1 MSGGGTSKS
10 QVTDRPSDDS
20 AGPDNPATE
29 RTESASEAAEAA
41 DTTEVTETTEVPETP
56 VATDT
61 AEAAE
66 SAAVPE
72 QAPIRA
78 EPEVV
83 GETVAVVPGEDA
95 AAATGDRGP
104 GAWIVLAFTLVSL
117 VFGSAWALTAPP
129 FWGHDEITQFG
140 RAYQVSEGGF
150 WPTQIEDDRG
160 IAYGSDLPV
169 EFSRLMGQALTDYT
183 GTRDETEPM
192 VDNPGAYT
200 TLEDGSPSDDLV
212 PVWFTNTAAYSPVA
226 YAPAATALVIARA
239 VDASVGTTVLMT
251 RLAGVLAYTLIVA
264 IALWVLRRR
273 AFAWVPFTV
282 AMLPIAAFQAG
293 TITADTLTNA
303 LALLVSA
310 LLAKALFYRDRLGR
324 VETLL
329 LGAGAIALPLCK
341 PSYILLPLLAVLIP
355 AALTAWPRLRRVPVV
370 LPVLVGLVLFGLWTR
385 LSAGTTEG
393 MSLMRR
399 PEQWYTVIPSEQMAG
414 VLANPLGFGE
424 TFIRT
429 VLLRDQLYFVQFFGE
444 LGFGYV
450 NVPAV
455 SIVAAMVGWLVAMS
469 RSLRPQTP
477 RWVTAVSFLALLATT
492 GMIFGTLYLSFT
504 PVGFY
509 IIDGVQGRYF
519 MPLAVVASAVLL
531 AWFGRR
537 QPAGPGRAAAAVIIG
552 SVVLAQAAA
561 LAKYGHVVWGAIV

>member
-1 MSGGGTSKS
+1 MSSGGGLKS
-10 QVTDRPSDDS
+10 QQTDLSS
-20 AGPDNPATE
+20 AGGIDGTDKSDKTDTVATDSVDAKAGE
-29 RTESASEAAEAA
+29 PETKAAAGPVEAEAA
-41 DTTEVTETTEVPETP
+41 GPVETEAAGPAEVEVATET
-56 VATDT
+56 
-61 AEAAE
+61 AA
-66 SAAVPE
+66 
-72 QAPIRA
+72 
-78 EPEVV
+78 
-83 GETVAVVPGEDA
+83 
-95 AAATGDRGP
+95 DRGP
-104 GAWIVLAFTLVSL
+104 GAWIVLIFTVLSL
-117 VFGSAWALTAPP
+117 VAGSAWALTAPP

-150 WPTQIEDDRG
+150 LPTEIDDDRG
-160 IAYGSDLPV
+160 VAYGADLPV
-169 EFSRLMGQALTDYT
+169 EFSRLMGRAFDDYT
-183 GTRDETEPM
+183 GPRDETEPM
-192 VDNPGAYT
+192 APSRGAYT
-200 TLEDGSPSDDLV
+200 RLENVDPSDQRV

-226 YAPAATALVIARA
+226 YGPSAAALIIARA

-251 RLAGVLAYTLIVA
+251 RLAGVLAYTLLGA

-310 LLAKALFYRDRLGR
+310 LVVKALFYRDRLGR
-324 VETLL
+324 VETVL
-329 LGAGAIALPLCK
+329 LGVGAVALPLCK

-355 AALTAWPRLRRVPVV
+355 AALTAWPRLRRLPIV
-370 LPVLVGLVLFGLWTR
+370 LPVLTGLVLFGLWTR
-385 LSAGTTEG
+385 VSAGTTEG

-399 PEQWYTVIPSEQMAG
+399 PEQWHTVIPTEQMAH
-414 VLANPLGFGE
+414 VLADPLGFGE
-424 TFIRT
+424 TFVRT

-455 SIVAAMVGWLVAMS
+455 SIVAAIIGWLVAMS
-469 RSLRPQTP
+469 RSLRPGTP
-477 RWVTAVSFLALLATT
+477 RWVSAICFLALLLTS

-504 PVGFY
+504 PVDFY

-519 MPLAVVASAVLL
+519 MPLAVLASAVLL

-537 QPAGPGRAAAAVIIG
+537 QPAGPGRVAAVVIVG
-552 SVVLAQAAA
+552 SVVIAQAAA
-561 LAKYGHVVWGAIV
+561 LAKYGYVVWGALV

>member
-1 MSGGGTSKS
+1 MSGGTAKS
-10 QVTDRPSDDS
+10 RATDPESDGAVDGSDTLDS
-20 AGPDNPATE
+20 ADVDNAARPDD
-29 RTESASEAAEAA
+29 AAREGSGDRQDAVA
-41 DTTEVTETTEVPETP
+41 PGVTEPEG
-56 VATDT
+56 
-61 AEAAE
+61 
-66 SAAVPE
+66 
-72 QAPIRA
+72 
-78 EPEVV
+78 EP
-83 GETVAVVPGEDA
+83 TVAVEPPVA
-95 AAATGDRGP
+95 VDRGP
-104 GAWIVLAFTLVSL
+104 GVWVVLAFTVLSL
-117 VFGSAWALTAPP
+117 VFGSAWAVTTPP

-160 IAYGSDLPV
+160 VAYGSDLPV
-169 EFSRLMGQALTDYT
+169 EFSRLMGQALQDYT
-183 GTRDETEPM
+183 GPRDETEPM
-192 VDNPGAYT
+192 IAAPGAYT
-200 TLEDGSPSDDLV
+200 RLENASPSDTLV

-226 YAPAATALVIARA
+226 YGPSAAALIIARS
-239 VDASVGTTVLMT
+239 VDASAGATVLMT
-251 RLAGVLAYTLIVA
+251 RLSGVLAYTLLGA

-310 LLAKALFYRDRLGR
+310 LVVKALFYRDQLGR
-324 VETLL
+324 VETVL
-329 LGAGAIALPLCK
+329 LGVGAIALPLCK
-341 PSYILLPLLAVLIP
+341 PSYVLLPLLAVLIP
-355 AALTAWPRLRRVPVV
+355 AALTGWPRLRRLPIV
-370 LPVLVGLVLFGLWTR
+370 LPVITGLVLFGLWTR

-393 MSLMRR
+393 MGLMRR
-399 PEQWYTVIPSEQMAG
+399 REQWYSVIPSEQMAG
-414 VLANPLGFGE
+414 VLADPLGFGE
-424 TFIRT
+424 IFLRT

-455 SIVAAMVGWLVAMS
+455 SIIAAIIGWLIAMS
-469 RSLRPQTP
+469 RSLRPDTP
-477 RWVTAVSFLALLATT
+477 RWVSAVCFLALLITT

-504 PVGFY
+504 PVDFY

-537 QPAGPGRAAAAVIIG
+537 QPAGPGRAAAVVIVG
-552 SVVLAQAAA
+552 SVVVAQAAA